1 MSTDEAATPNI
12 ERGMRIEFARKAKGL
27 SLSQLAAEIDLS
39 LSQLSRFESGQRRPR
54 ADELERIATALDVSI
69 LTLLKGEAP
78 TGSDLRIEQGMRLA
92 LARKRAGYK
101 SARQAAEF
109 NGWAASTYAAH
120 ERGTRTIGQDDAE
133 IYASMFSAGGADLT
147 AKGLLFGDEAKPGQ
161 SVGAAVPSLG
171 VSGGGGSRIRAAREQ
186 RGLSQSKLAKAIGIS
201 QPAIKKIEDGTTEK
215 SKFLPEIERFLG
227 LGIAPSS
234 WLPDREFFIVIN
246 VGGEIV
252 RINVVG
258 SGSGWRTLLSSRPDI
273 EIVTIHEI
281 ST

>member
-12 ERGMRIEFARKAKGL
+12 ERGMRIESARKAKGL

-54 ADELERIATALDVSI
+54 ADELEQIATALDVSI

-101 SARQAAEF
+101 SARQAAES